1 MDKGLYMRYM
11 IHTELLSGDESE
23 VLRGVVERYP
33 YCHTAHMLLLKAMH
47 NADDFSYPSQLSHS
61 ALKVADRTALFEL
74 INRIDVQ
81 NVAYQGSEPQV
92 EPQKEDAKD
101 LSQWVEDQ
109 RGGRK
114 SDDNISTD
122 ELIDRFIQ
130 TAPRIKPAEEAV
142 EVPEAE
148 TYDVPQQAIMT
159 ETLARIY
166 LSQKKY
172 DHAIEAYSILM
183 LKNPKKSS
191 FFALRIEEIKE
202 LKKKTKI

>member
-1 MDKGLYMRYM
+1 MD
-11 IHTELLSGDESE
+11 
-23 VLRGVVERYP
+23 
-33 YCHTAHMLLLKAMH
+33 
-47 NADDFSYPSQLSHS
+47 
-61 ALKVADRTALFEL
+61 
-74 INRIDVQ
+74 
-81 NVAYQGSEPQV
+81 
-92 EPQKEDAKD
+92 
-101 LSQWVEDQ
+101 
-109 RGGRK
+109 
-114 SDDNISTD
+114 
-122 ELIDRFIQ
+122 
-130 TAPRIKPAEEAV
+130 
-142 EVPEAE
+142 EVPDAE

>member
-11 IHTELLSGDESE
+11 IHPELLSAEESE
-23 VLRGVVERYP
+23 ALRGVIERYP
-33 YCHTAHMLLLKAMH
+33 YCHTAHMLLLKSMH
-47 NADDFSYPSQLSHS
+47 NSQDFSYPSQLSHS
-61 ALKVADRTALFEL
+61 ALVIPDCTALFEL
-74 INRIDVQ
+74 INRIDIQ

-92 EPQKEDAKD
+92 DSPLESPKD
-101 LSQWVEDQ
+101 LTQWVADQ
-109 RGGRK
+109 RG
-114 SDDNISTD
+114 DNSSQEDISTD

-130 TAPRIKPAEEAV
+130 TAPRIKPAEEV
-142 EVPEAE
+142 DEVPDAE